1 MELNFHC
8 VETIVN
14 LNASVTL
21 PVDSGKMFKEE
32 TDIVPVIID
41 ELLSFMP
48 WGGDNAMYYNILELI
63 EDDET
68 LSTCQ
73 MFNA

>member
-1 MELNFHC
+1 M
-8 VETIVN
+8 
-14 LNASVTL
+14 NA
-21 PVDSGKMFKEE
+21 SGKMFKEE